1 MKVFISL
8 WLFLVVICITSV
20 NAQTQHK
27 ITYPLG
33 KETQIMGL
41 QESSI
46 LHVFKQQDQV
56 RVFLFLIGKAYVE
69 QKSTSIIAG
78 KTAPQTV
85 MALAVLEYDNVMK
98 LTSKKIWFLDI
109 VPITDKTTIVA
120 YDPNSMFGQGK
131 TIGKSQDC
139 LGADWYEKI
148 KSMYPEL
155 KQRTS
160 ISSNSSRPEVH
171 YDNKVRYAGWGG
183 AVEQIRLTKYQK
195 RDKTQAQ
202 SEGGFWNAVFD
213 MNSSEYEMITKQIE
227 LKPYREST
235 KDDYWMKA
243 RETECDQNTGNIYM
257 WNVKQIKKLYGNR
270 SRDYFQEFVVYDA
283 EGKELNRTEI
293 TFDLPHDAR
302 YSELLKMKNIKDPFF
317 HIKGAVHMYKQE
329 HGFGYKKLNPEPD
342 KFSRIVYHWD
352 ANGALVNRK
361 SFKAPSEGFYMIN
374 AFSGDKSVSMLC
386 GVDSVFYLMYSNME
400 QFTEPVALAKDDP
413 ILEYHKIKYKQFN
426 FAKWT
431 PIFSFPGAEEKTL
444 LWYELEMTTPD
455 YKTNQKITTPEGFA
469 IGVLGPDGNL
479 QKLLSYP
486 SPPKRNNTLE
496 HSCDIISHKNDILTF
511 ALHFPMTAGGFK
523 SELYKLNT
531 STLKQVKV
539 LEIESAIKPGFYTE
553 EQDNREFALYA
564 DPKNKELL
572 IGWVQ

>member
-1 MKVFISL
+1 MKLLSNL
-8 WLFLVVICITSV
+8 WLFVLGICITSV
-20 NAQTQHK
+20 NAQTQHQ
-27 ITYPLG
+27 INVPLG
-33 KETQIMGL
+33 KETQILGL

-46 LHVFKQQDQV
+46 LHVYKQQDQV
-56 RVFLFLIGKAYVE
+56 RVFLFLIGKGYVE

-78 KTAPQTV
+78 KSAPQTV
-85 MALAVLEYDNVMK
+85 QAITVLDYDNAMK

-109 VPITDKTTIVA
+109 NPVTDKTNIVA

-155 KQRTS
+155 KQRTN
-160 ISSNSSRPEVH
+160 ISTSTSRPEIH

-183 AVEQIRLTKYQK
+183 AVDQIRLTRHQK

-202 SEGGFWNAVFD
+202 AEGGFWNVLFD
-213 MNSSEYEMITKQIE
+213 VNSSEYELITKQIE

-243 RETECDQNTGNIYM
+243 RETECDKNTGNIYM
-257 WNVKQIKKLYGNR
+257 WNMKQIKKLYGNR

-283 EGKELNRTEI
+283 EGRELNRTEI
-293 TFDLPHDAR
+293 TFDLPHDVR
-302 YSELLKMKNIKDPFF
+302 YSELLKMRNRKDPFF
-317 HIKGAVHMYKQE
+317 QITGAVHMYKQE
-329 HGFGYKKLNPEPD
+329 LDFKKLNPNPD

-361 SFKAPSEGFYMIN
+361 EFKAPSEGFYMIT
-374 AFSGDKSVSMLC
+374 AFPGDKSVSMLC
-386 GVDSVFYLMYSNME
+386 GVDSSFYLMNSNKE
-400 QFTEPVALAKDDP
+400 HFTDPVALAKDDP
-413 ILEYHKIKYKQFN
+413 VLEYHKIHYKKSS
-426 FAKWT
+426 FAKWI
-431 PIFSFPGAEEKTL
+431 PLFSFPGAEEKSL
-444 LWYELEMTTPD
+444 LWYELENTTHD
-455 YKTNQKITTPEGFA
+455 FKTNQKITAPEGFA
-469 IGVLGPDGNL
+469 IGVLAPDGNL

-486 SPPKRNNTLE
+486 SPPKRNITLA
-496 HSCDIISHKNDILTF
+496 HSCNLISHKNDILTF

-523 SELYKLNT
+523 TELYKLNT

-539 LEIESAIKPGFYTE
+539 LEIDSAIKPDFYTE
-553 EQDNREFALYA
+553 EQSKKEFAIYTDL
-564 DPKNKELL
+564 KSKETL
-572 IGWVQ
+572 IGWVE